1 MGSSHLPTFNHL
13 SALPKVFFMIPP
25 LPPYL
30 IFITVVLVILPS
42 LVTIFLRISLYKYL
56 MDLSNKIQ
64 RLIKKQ
70 APGKRLKI
78 IETLEER
85 FKQASQ
91 QLEQVNTTAL
101 IDQVY
106 SQEKIKGF
114 TCEQIDYLCRILPNL
129 LLAFGLLGTFL
140 GITINLSTLSQA
152 INQTNASDVSNLVA
166 ELKKPLEGMSIAF
179 TTSLTGL
186 LFSALL
192 TVVNFI
198 FNSGLAKYRLLS
210 SLEDYL
216 DNIYFPQVQGDTRL
230 DRIVNRMVDQQDE
243 FLTNF
248 GRVVREAVEKSMGK
262 VAQQIADGNKQTMD
276 LARRVYEKFD
286 AAAGTISGAADEFKY
301 SINNLQDSMTEMQQT
316 SQVFKDAAENFNKSD
331 FPLKLSNATE
341 HLSNTQQK
349 FSESAASLAETTDL
363 IINLLAQMESLSNNL
378 INLGEDIKVVNQTSV
393 QLLGLHQNNQVQLSE
408 IIPQLQQGAN
418 SLSEAM
424 TKLEQVEI
432 KVSDKADSLSHV
444 DVSLNQLLEF
454 VKYNAELVK
463 HNTEQMNLAF
473 DNLGDRFISNLS
485 QEQIALN
492 QLLESVKYNT
502 EQMNLAFDNLGDRF
516 ISNLSQE
523 QIALNQLLESVKYNT
538 EQMNLGF
545 DNLGDRFISN
555 LSQEQI
561 ALNQLLES
569 VKYNTEQ
576 MNLAF
581 DNLGDRF
588 ISHLSQNLDH
598 NQQQFQTLINN
609 LEGSTNQFSMKMETI
624 KVDLINLLENNNSQL
639 TSEYQKVNNNILQGI
654 NKQTNI
660 NEQALEIIIKNI
672 QECNKSLQDT
682 KVSINQLR
690 QVIKT
695 PES

>member
-473 DNLGDRFISNLS
+473 DNLGDRFIS
-485 QEQIALN
+485 
-492 QLLESVKYNT
+492 
-502 EQMNLAFDNLGDRF
+502 
-516 ISNLSQE
+516 
-523 QIALNQLLESVKYNT
+523 
-538 EQMNLGF
+538 
-545 DNLGDRFISN
+545 
-555 LSQEQI
+555 
-561 ALNQLLES
+561 
-569 VKYNTEQ
+569 
-576 MNLAF
+576 
-581 DNLGDRF
+581 
-588 ISHLSQNLDH
+588 HLSQNLDH

-624 KVDLINLLENNNSQL
+624 KVDLINLLENNNTQL

-660 NEQALEIIIKNI
+660 NEQGLEIIIKNI